1 MDVEVLEGI
10 LYLIHLFWPVLLPVA
25 VIALLIP
32 IVIIKW
38 IVIWKIAKKTIETQP
53 YKK

>member
-1 MDVEVLEGI
+1 MDVEVLEDI
-10 LYLIHLFWPVLLPVA
+10 LYLISAFWPVLVP
-25 VIALLIP
+25 IAIITLLIP

-38 IVIWKIAKKTIETQP
+38 VVIWKIAKKTIETQP

>member
-1 MDVEVLEGI
+1 MNVEVIEGI
-10 LYLIHLFWPVLLPVA
+10 LYLISLLWPILLPIA
-25 VIALLIP
+25 IIALLIP
-32 IVIIKW
+32 IVVIKW